1 MITLGE
7 FIKLTKDLDDDTIL
21 MVVSECDVNTAVA
34 LDMYPFE
41 TSLDFRD
48 NHKFFLFDVD
58 SINAVGFTV

>member
-7 FIKLTKDLDDDTIL
+7 FRKLTKNLDDDTVL
-21 MVVSECDVNTAVA
+21 MVVSECEVNTAVA

-48 NHKFFLFDVD
+48 DYKFYLFDVD
-58 SINAVGFTV
+58 SSNATGFTV